1 MSTSLSSSLDVLS
14 LTSSSRWASDSLSS
28 DEDEIVWSLSSSALL
43 STSPPLQSPL
53 SETADFVLVPRATA
67 AAAPPTATAD
77 MIADEMA
84 SLSLTPALPPPP
96 VQGGSTTTVRRSA
109 RLQQQA
115 VTREQQT
122 STTASPAVPRK
133 KKRAKRTHGS
143 SHGSSSSASSIDAAA
158 SSPNA
163 LPSRIGSAGKRKAK
177 KARAKRKAGATSS
190 ATAAT
195 GLGAVDDSVSET
207 SESSTPSIITA
218 DYQEAHKY
226 MTSCV
231 YLSPTNQR
239 LIILFLSRGIKNDAS
254 SLSHLISFHFHR
266 LAYQSTWLIKQF
278 VPGTSHIPHPRATM
292 VRRC

>member
-67 AAAPPTATAD
+67 AAALPTATAD
-77 MIADEMA
+77 TIADEMA

-96 VQGGSTTTVRRSA
+96 VQGGSTTTTVRRSA

-231 YLSPTNQR
+231 YFSLQPTN
-239 LIILFLSRGIKNDAS
+239 A
-254 SLSHLISFHFHR
+254 
-266 LAYQSTWLIKQF
+266 
-278 VPGTSHIPHPRATM
+278 
-292 VRRC
+292 